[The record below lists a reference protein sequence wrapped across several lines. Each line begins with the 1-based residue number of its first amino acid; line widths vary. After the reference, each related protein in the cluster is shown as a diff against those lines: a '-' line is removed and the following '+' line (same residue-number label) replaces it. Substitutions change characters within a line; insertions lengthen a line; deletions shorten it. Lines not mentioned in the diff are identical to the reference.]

1 MLSEEEIKRIKDE
14 KAAAFRRTIKPTG
27 YKDEDDL
34 PAAKKTPATT
44 PVKAVFATPSWGSP
58 FGGGSSFGGGFSS
71 PSSSQSSATTSQSS
85 APATPSADVDLEAL
99 LKARDSSIEAKS
111 KPKPSTPSS
120 SSASTATTA
129 SSSKPQS
136 TSISTATEEGAQE
149 FRFEEAYIEFDKEPE
164 IASYSGS
171 GDIDVHEKK
180 KDEPLSEGADGTWAG
195 EGYESSVSAKDK
207 PFHRFHKRLQRAPEQ
222 CLRYWRGAEPLY
234 SSANAPRNVPSCSCG
249 ARRVAEVQL
258 TPALIYLLKPV
269 NPKLETNLDF
279 GTVITYTC
287 SVNCTTARQPL
298 HAEHIELQKGM

>member
-44 PVKAVFATPSWGSP
+44 PVKAVFAAPSWGSP

-71 PSSSQSSATTSQSS
+71 PSTSQSS

-99 LKARDSSIEAKS
+99 LKARDTSIEAKS
-111 KPKPSTPSS
+111 KPKPSTPST
-120 SSASTATTA
+120 SSASSSTTNTP
-129 SSSKPQS
+129 SKPQS
-136 TSISTATEEGAQE
+136 SSISAATQEEATE

-171 GDIDVHEKK
+171 GDIGVHEKK
-180 KDEPLSEGADGTWAG
+180 KDEPLSEGTDGTWAG
-195 EGYESSVSAKDK
+195 ESYESSVSAKDK

-234 SSANAPRNVPSCSCG
+234 SSANAPRNIPNCACG

-258 TPALIYLLKPV
+258 TPALIYMLKPN

-298 HAEHIELQKGM
+298 HAEHIELQRGM